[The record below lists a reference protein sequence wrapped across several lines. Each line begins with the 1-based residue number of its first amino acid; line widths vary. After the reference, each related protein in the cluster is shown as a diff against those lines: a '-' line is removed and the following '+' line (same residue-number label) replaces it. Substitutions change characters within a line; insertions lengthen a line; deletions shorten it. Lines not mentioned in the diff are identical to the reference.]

1 MSKKVNVS
9 VENGWGSITRSM
21 VGLNSVTQIMCVKAN
36 GMYWALGRYDNEGNY
51 RILMVGTNNNTLV
64 CNVTGTFEVEV
75 YYHN

>member
-21 VGLNSVTQIMCVKAN
+21 VGLNSVAQIMCVKAN
-36 GMYWALGRYDNEGNY
+36 GAYWALGRYDNMDQY
-51 RILMVGTNNNTLV
+51 RILMVTTNNNTLV
-64 CNVTGTFEVEV
+64 CNITGTFEVEV

>member
-36 GMYWALGRYDNEGNY
+36 GDYWALGRYDNTGNY
-51 RILMVGTNNNTLV
+51 RILMVATNNNTLV
-64 CNVTGTFEVEV
+64 CDITGTFEVEV

>member
-21 VGLNSVTQIMCVKAN
+21 IGLNSVSQIRCVKAN
-36 GMYWALGRYDNEGNY
+36 GGYWALGRYDNI
-51 RILMVGTNNNTLV
+51 ILMVSTNNNTLI
-64 CNVTGTFEVEV
+64 CNITGTLEVEI

>member
-36 GMYWALGRYDNEGNY
+36 GAYWALGRYDNISQY
-51 RILMVGTNNNTLV
+51 RIIMVNTNNNTLV